1 MADCSLYTGVR
12 ELFRVFYIDSALL
25 CSHVS
30 REPQCYV
37 LLYVIQFSPSW
48 HLCLLSS
55 IILYSASQKKRLSPG
70 AKMTSFWKDKIL
82 PKIANVYAYVSIPS
96 MDR

>member
-1 MADCSLYTGVR
+1 MSYCMCYSVLTFLAPMLTF
-12 ELFRVFYIDSALL
+12 LNNII
-25 CSHVS
+25 
-30 REPQCYV
+30 QC
-37 LLYVIQFSPSW
+37 QPKETE
-48 HLCLLSS
+48 
-55 IILYSASQKKRLSPG
+55 QLSPG